1 MSDPT
6 EPTEA
11 EKITWSLEDYK
22 EQVPT
27 AMRQETLKIVPAKPD
42 RELAEEI
49 RAKIISV
56 IDPLLAEMSLAK
68 KQGFDVLLGI
78 QTDAQ
83 GKSFLQNLKIVK
95 EF

>member
-1 MSDPT
+1 MTDDFQDNDT
-6 EPTEA
+6 
-11 EKITWSLEDYK
+11 
-22 EQVPT
+22 
-27 AMRQETLKIVPAKPD
+27 VPAILRQGPKGNIQSLQVVPGLSD
-42 RELAEEI
+42 KELAEEI
-49 RAKIISV
+49 REKVLGKIQ
-56 IDPLLAEMSLAK
+56 PLLDEMSLAK